1 MRSALN
7 CKLLEDPNGSIKGR
21 NVRPVIKHPTS
32 HASPPLQWS
41 AKTHGVTE
49 CKVGPG
55 RLTPRGP
62 KRETGE
68 ESRCLM
74 PSI

>member
-7 CKLLEDPNGSIKGR
+7 CKLLEDPNGSIKGQ
-21 NVRPVIKHPTS
+21 NVRPVIKHPAS
-32 HASPPLQWS
+32 HASP
-41 AKTHGVTE
+41 KTHGVTE
-49 CKVGPG
+49 CKVGPS

-68 ESRCLM
+68 ESRRLM